1 MPPAKDK
8 AAATKRKQVIQKD
21 QFKDFDEPEYWN
33 STSNKRSKFRTV
45 FTVIGLEKSD
55 EQCKAYWDHLRT
67 QNFKTAGNW
76 YTEQVYS
83 DDTPVMTGRG
93 TLSAAKIQEEIK
105 QNQSYLIKQ
114 LSECTTLS
122 PLQAAAR
129 YVTFIVEQEGKDCHS
144 FIYDLQGR
152 DQMVRFVTEMFV
164 SAQFSAHTYRES
176 LTKMLFPATRQGAWR
191 KYHLSGDADTKKR
204 NSRTIAIEDRN
215 LDSVVA
221 SHNIID
227 NMHQDISQE
236 ENSVFMDTQPLLKRA
251 KIQSGTPE
259 ADEDLLHTRKS
270 RTSCGEPDTSTWHQA
285 QSPKIE
291 AGVERE
297 EEHTQKLAAD
307 SARAQSLFYH
317 KADQDVSKS
326 SVHPQPE
333 PVSSQPCSEASA
345 TRPTIFTSSTPVLQ
359 RSDIS
364 LQHIFS
370 AASISDPI
378 DAAIKAVGEPDG
390 SVSLEIAGRYETALE
405 STNGPRSGTSAVP
418 NLGFLTPSASQGLFT
433 TPEASDAV
441 NCDSA
446 ETHTV
451 ANTSVNEEATSMK
464 IVYRATADD
473 IQAEGVQMRKQ
484 IAELVREVE
493 KQETILKRYDKRAK
507 EQVEE
512 IAEQLQ
518 EIKELKASRAE
529 KEREFAEISEQMKV
543 QLDRLLAQK
552 DEDLKNLNRML
563 RLKDESIAR
572 LEKHGI
578 ERENWIMEME
588 QNSNKK
594 NQAIKSLQRKFVEL
608 AEKLGD
614 QVSEEE
620 PGKC

>member
-1 MPPAKDK
+1 MPPAKVK

-21 QFKDFDEPEYWN
+21 QFKDFGEPEYWN

-55 EQCKAYWDHLRT
+55 EQCKTYWDRLRT
-67 QNFKTAGNW
+67 QNFKIAGNW

-83 DDTPVMTGRG
+83 DGIPIATGRG

-114 LSECTTLS
+114 LSECTALS

-129 YVTFIVEQEGKDCHS
+129 YVTFIVEQEGKDRHS

-152 DQMVRFVTEMFV
+152 DQMVQFVTEMLV
-164 SAQFSAHTYRES
+164 SAQFSAQTYRES

-191 KYHLSGDADTKKR
+191 KYHLAGDADAKKR
-204 NSRTIAIEDRN
+204 NSRTMAIEDRN
-215 LDSVVA
+215 LDSNVA

-227 NMHQDISQE
+227 NLHQDISQE
-236 ENSVFMDTQPLLKRA
+236 ENLVFIDTQPLSKRA
-251 KIQSGTPE
+251 KIQPEAPE
-259 ADEDLLHTRKS
+259 ADGDLLHTRKS
-270 RTSCGEPDTSTWHQA
+270 RTSCGEPDTSTRHRA
-285 QSPKIE
+285 RSPKIE

-297 EEHTQKLAAD
+297 EEHTQKFAAD
-307 SARAQSLFYH
+307 SARARSLFYY
-317 KADQDVSKS
+317 KADKDVSKS

-333 PVSSQPCSEASA
+333 SVSSQPCSEASA
-345 TRPTIFTSSTPVLQ
+345 ARPTSFASSTPVLQ

-378 DAAIKAVGEPDG
+378 DAAIKAAGEPDG
-390 SVSLEIAGRYETALE
+390 SVSLESAGRYETALE
-405 STNGPRSGTSAVP
+405 STNGPRSGTSAIP
-418 NLGFLTPSASQGLFT
+418 NLGFLTPPASQGLST
-433 TPEASDAV
+433 VPEASGAG
-441 NCDSA
+441 NCDYA

-451 ANTSVNEEATSMK
+451 VNNPLSEGATSMK

-473 IQAEGVQMRKQ
+473 TQAEGLQMRKQ
-484 IAELVREVE
+484 IAELVREIE

-529 KEREFAEISEQMKV
+529 KERGFAEIPEQMKV
-543 QLDRLLAQK
+543 QHDRLLAQK
-552 DEDLKNLNRML
+552 DEDVKNLNRML

-572 LEKHGI
+572 LEKHGL
-578 ERENWIMEME
+578 ERENWIMEMA
-588 QNSNKK
+588 QISNKK
-594 NQAIKSLQRKFVEL
+594 NQAIKSLQRKLVEL
-608 AEKLGD
+608 AGKLGD

-620 PGKC
+620 PGK